1 MDAVTSHQSGSARV
15 RSLAIAAA
23 AAVGVAALIG
33 LGASRGVL
41 PGKRAVAPEEAQLP
55 RSGLKPAQPAVCALC
70 GIVES
75 IRSVEVYEESSA
87 VGGAA
92 DRSTAENPGAGAG
105 GAIAN
110 SAVSMLDSLSGALSG
125 GPEKSVR
132 KRVVWRVTVR
142 MTDGS
147 YRAISLP
154 SPPVFGVGEKVRVV
168 EGRLVRA

>member
-1 MDAVTSHQSGSARV
+1 MEAVSSHQSGSARL

-23 AAVGVAALIG
+23 GAVGVAALIG
-33 LGASRGVL
+33 LGASSGVL
-41 PGKRAVAPEEAQLP
+41 PGKRAAAPEEAP
-55 RSGLKPAQPAVCALC
+55 PPPSGLKPAQPAVCALC

-75 IRSVEVYEESSA
+75 IRSVEVYEESSTA
-87 VGGAA
+87 GGAA
-92 DRSTAENPGAGAG
+92 DPRNTAENSGAG
-105 GAIAN
+105 
-110 SAVSMLDSLSGALSG
+110 S
-125 GPEKSVR
+125 PERSVR

-154 SPPVFGVGEKVRVV
+154 SPPAFAVGEKVRVV

>member
-1 MDAVTSHQSGSARV
+1 MEAVNGHQSGSARV

-33 LGASRGVL
+33 LGASSGVL
-41 PGKRAVAPEEAQLP
+41 PGKRAAAPEETP
-55 RSGLKPAQPAVCALC
+55 PPSGLKPAVCALC

-75 IRSVEVYEESSA
+75 IRSVEVYEESGA
-87 VGGAA
+87 GGGAA
-92 DRSTAENPGAGAG
+92 DLRNNAENPGAG
-105 GAIAN
+105 
-110 SAVSMLDSLSGALSG
+110 S
-125 GPEKSVR
+125 PEKNLR

-154 SPPVFGVGEKVRVV
+154 SPPVFAVGEKVRVV

>member
-1 MDAVTSHQSGSARV
+1 MRESNLCSDAG
-15 RSLAIAAA
+15 RSW
-23 AAVGVAALIG
+23 
-33 LGASRGVL
+33 
-41 PGKRAVAPEEAQLP
+41 AVAPEEAQLP
-55 RSGLKPAQPAVCALC
+55 RSGLKPAVCALC

-92 DRSTAENPGAGAG
+92 DGSTAENPGAGAG